1 MRVVPREDLDKDLLM
16 PYRKLVLQEAYVCGS
31 STGGYIPAEAYPL
44 KLIHSDDNGY
54 LILLLDE
61 YDDDSTIIANSIDFD
76 FLIEYESGL
85 PKEEKE
91 REDYD

>member
-31 STGGYIPAEAYPL
+31 LSFDGNMPNIIGYIPTEAYPL

-61 YDDDSTIIANSIDFD
+61 HDDDSTIIANSIDFD
-76 FLIEYESGL
+76 FIEEVL
-85 PKEEKE
+85 V
-91 REDYD
+91 